1 MTLHTAGTFYVP
13 EGATRTVR
21 LPSLREGND
30 ESRVLLFSSRGEV
43 YVPAY
48 VEEAES
54 DDLLLLNQYN
64 AEGFVEAVKAAVEYG
79 DVDPSDG
86 KWVLT
91 RSENGRLDVDHRRG
105 PSDASEA
112 M

>member
-1 MTLHTAGTFYVP
+1 MTLHHAGTFYVP
-13 EGATRTVR
+13 EGETRTVH

-30 ESRVLLFSSRGEV
+30 ESRTLLFSSRGEV

-48 VEEAES
+48 VEEADS

-64 AEGFVEAVKAAVEYG
+64 AEGFIEAVKAAVEYG

-86 KWVLT
+86 VWLLSRDDT
-91 RSENGRLDVDHRRG
+91 GRLDVEHRRG
-105 PSDASEA
+105 PEDASEA